1 MRKTNMSRS
10 KSSNENRV
18 NGKAAKRSTLSQ
30 KASNGRSTHKK
41 TSNTLAKSPKNST
54 WLKTLAQH
62 PELGA
67 QLQEA
72 IDLFQAGRAAEA
84 SGILQA
90 LVGRFPNHAF
100 LWWYLGGVYRQ
111 LKQPEQALT
120 CYRRA
125 IKINPKSERCS
136 LGLFHTLWDQDQV
149 DEAIAEIRRYQMLT
163 NWSCQ
168 DYLEIVSELY
178 EEWVVRPKAKK
189 KVKPKKVR
197 P

>member
-1 MRKTNMSRS
+1 VAK
-10 KSSNENRV
+10 KSTVS
-18 NGKAAKRSTLSQ
+18 G

-54 WLKTLAQH
+54 WLKTLARH
-62 PELGA
+62 PELGV
-67 QLQEA
+67 QLQDA
-72 IDLFQAGRAAEA
+72 IDLFQAGRAEEA
-84 SGILQA
+84 SQILQA
-90 LVGRFPNHAF
+90 LVGSFPNHAF
-100 LWWYLGGVYRQ
+100 LWWYLGGVY
-111 LKQPEQALT
+111 
-120 CYRRA
+120 RA

-136 LGLFHTLWDQDQV
+136 LGLFHTLWDLDQV